1 MLRRPFF
8 SLVPL
13 SSLPFFLLLPVGAVA
28 RSRGRS
34 RGVWCSLPVSFGVCA
49 GVFGVP
55 IVVFGGVMRVRV
67 QVYEVSDR
75 DHLRGVSAKGAAYD
89 FWLQYGLVEQLPARP
104 CSVVVMR
111 EPDRSKML
119 APGLYECDL
128 TLEDRKGQIGLV
140 FGNWKLVGPVQAR
153 AAG

>member
-1 MLRRPFF
+1 MLRRSFLSFP
-8 SLVPL
+8 SL
-13 SSLPFFLLLPVGAVA
+13 SSLPFFLLVPVGALSL
-28 RSRGRS
+28 SRGRS

-49 GVFGVP
+49 GLFGVSM
-55 IVVFGGVMRVRV
+55 VVFGGSMRVRV

-111 EPDRSKML
+111 DPDRSKML
-119 APGLYECDL
+119 APGLYECEL
-128 TLEDRKGQIGLV
+128 TLEDRKGQVGLV
-140 FGNWKLVGPVQAR
+140 FGNWKMVTPVPAR

>member
-1 MLRRPFF
+1 MLPRRFF

-111 EPDRSKML
+111 DPDRSKML